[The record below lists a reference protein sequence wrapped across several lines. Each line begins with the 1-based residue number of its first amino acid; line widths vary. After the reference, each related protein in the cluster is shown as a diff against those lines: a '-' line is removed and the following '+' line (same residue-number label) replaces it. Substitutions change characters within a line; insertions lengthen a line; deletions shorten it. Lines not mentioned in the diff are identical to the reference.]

1 MHFVTVFYPCFRRHF
16 DKIYY
21 TYFRTHFFTKLLSFF
36 WDTLNVTMFYPYF
49 TQIWVDYEYFVNVK
63 MRTLHIMNL
72 YAMHEGLIKW
82 YNVLSINLSF
92 WTEINSKSSY
102 PSSIFDILILMFVC
116 LSLFPVLI
124 SFLFRPNS
132 VVYCIQPLSSFGSF

>member
-1 MHFVTVFYPCFRRHF
+1 MYSPLQCFIHVLRHILTKYDILIF
-16 DKIYY
+16 GHTSSRSYNI
-21 TYFRTHFFTKLLSFF
+21 FSGTHC
-36 WDTLNVTMFYPYF
+36 VAMFYPYF

-63 MRTLHIMNL
+63 MRALHILYL

-82 YNVLSINLSF
+82 YNVLSIDLSLQ
-92 WTEINSKSSY
+92 TEINTKSSY